1 MVIEPKVK
9 GFICITAHPD
19 GCEENVRRAV
29 EYSLSHKKKS
39 DNGPKNVLII
49 GSSTG
54 YGLASRITAAFAF
67 GAATVGVSY
76 ERPSSGKRT
85 ASAGWYNN
93 AAFDKYAKKYNLPFT
108 TLNGDAFSDDMKNTT
123 IEAIKNT
130 MPGKKLDMIIY
141 SVAAPKRTD
150 PRTGEVYS
158 SVLKPIG
165 KPYSEKSVDF
175 HTGKV
180 SSVSLEP
187 ATEEEIL
194 GTVKVMGGEDWLM
207 WINALKQNDLIA
219 DNAVT
224 LAYSYIG
231 PELTH
236 AVYKDGTIGRAKIDL
251 EEKARDIDN
260 LLSDIGGKAYI
271 SVNKALVTQAS
282 AAIPVVPLYISI
294 LYRLMKEN
302 GTHEDC
308 IMQMNRLF
316 HRIYDSKNIKNVPT
330 DDCGRIRMDDLE
342 MAYDI
347 QNRLKDIW
355 SIISSDNIEEIT
367 DIKGYRDDFYALFGF
382 GLDNVDYSRDITD
395 F

>member
-29 EYSLSHKKKS
+29 EYSRSHS
-39 DNGPKNVLII
+39 SEGGNGPKNVLVI

-67 GAATVGVSY
+67 GASTVGVAY
-76 ERPSSGKRT
+76 ERPSSGRRT

-93 AAFDKYAKKYNLPFT
+93 AAFEKYAEKYGIPYAS
-108 TLNGDAFSDDMKNTT
+108 LNGDAFSNEMKALT
-123 IEAIKNT
+123 IEAVKNT
-130 MPGKKLDMIIY
+130 MPGKKLDMIVY

-150 PRTGEVYS
+150 PNTGEVYS

-165 KPYSEKSVDF
+165 RPYSEKSVDF

-180 SSVSLEP
+180 SSVSIEP
-187 ATEEEIL
+187 AADEEIDA
-194 GTVKVMGGEDWLM
+194 TVKVMGGEDWLM
-207 WINALKQNDLIA
+207 WIKALKENDLIA

-236 AVYKDGTIGRAKIDL
+236 AVYKDGTIGRAKTDL
-251 EEKARDIDN
+251 EQKAAEIDN
-260 LLSDIGGKAYI
+260 LLSDIGAKAYI
-271 SVNKALVTQAS
+271 SVNKALVTQSS

-294 LYRLMKEN
+294 LYKLMKEN

-316 HRIYDSKNIKNVPT
+316 HRIYDSANVKSVPT
-330 DDCGRIRMDDLE
+330 DECGRIRMDDLE
-342 MAYDI
+342 LDGGI

-367 DIKGYRDDFYALFGF
+367 DINGYRRDFYALFGF
-382 GLDNVDYSRDITD
+382 GLDNIDYSRDIAD

>member
-29 EYSLSHKKKS
+29 EYSLSHKGS
-39 DNGPKNVLII
+39 ADNGPKNVLVI

-67 GAATVGVSY
+67 GAATVGVAY
-76 ERPSSGKRT
+76 ERPSSGRRT

-93 AAFDKYAKKYNLPFT
+93 AAFEKYAAKYGVPFAS
-108 TLNGDAFSDDMKNTT
+108 LNGDAFSDEMKAQT
-123 IEAIKNT
+123 IEAIKST
-130 MPGKKLDMIIY
+130 MPGKKLDMIVY

-165 KPYSEKSVDF
+165 QPYSEKSVDF

-180 SSVSLEP
+180 SSVSIDP
-187 ATEEEIL
+187 ATDEEIAA
-194 GTVKVMGGEDWLM
+194 TVKVMGGEDWLM
-207 WINALKQNDLIA
+207 WINALKENDLIA
-219 DNAVT
+219 ENAVT

-251 EEKARDIDN
+251 EEKALEIDK

-271 SVNKALVTQAS
+271 SVNKALVTQSS

-294 LYRLMKEN
+294 LYKLMKEK

-316 HRIYDSKNIKNVPT
+316 HRIYDSESVKDVPT
-330 DDCGRIRMDDLE
+330 DECGRIRMDDLE
-342 MAYDI
+342 MADDI
-347 QNRLKDIW
+347 QSKLKDVW

-367 DIKGYRDDFYALFGF
+367 DIKGYRDDFYSLFGF
-382 GLDNVDYSRDITD
+382 GLDNVDYSRDIAD

>member
-19 GCEENVRRAV
+19 GCDENVRRAV
-29 EYSLSHKKKS
+29 EYSLAHKGESK
-39 DNGPKNVLII
+39 DGPKNVLVI

-54 YGLASRITAAFAF
+54 YGLASRITAAFSF
-67 GAATVGVSY
+67 GAATVGVAY

-93 AAFDKYAKKYNLPFT
+93 AAFEKYAAKHSLPFAS
-108 TLNGDAFSDDMKNTT
+108 LNGDAFSDEMKVQTM
-123 IEAIKNT
+123 EAIRKT
-130 MPGKKLDMIIY
+130 MPGQKLDLIVY

-150 PRTGEVYS
+150 PHTGETYS

-165 KPYSEKSVDF
+165 KPYCEKSVDF
-175 HTGKV
+175 HTGKI
-180 SSVSLEP
+180 SSVSLDP
-187 ATEEEIL
+187 ATEEEISA
-194 GTVKVMGGEDWLM
+194 TIKVMGGEDWLM
-207 WINALKQNDLIA
+207 WINALKENDLIA
-219 DNAVT
+219 ENAVT

-236 AVYKDGTIGRAKIDL
+236 AVYKDGTIGKAKDDL
-251 EEKARDIDN
+251 EEKAREIDKA
-260 LLSDIGGKAYI
+260 LSSIGGKAYI
-271 SVNKALVTQAS
+271 SVNKALVTQSS

-302 GTHEDC
+302 GTHENC

-316 HRIYDSKNIKNVPT
+316 HRIYDSSDVKSVPV

-342 MAYDI
+342 MAEDI
-347 QNRLKDIW
+347 QSRLKDVW
-355 SIISSDNIEEIT
+355 SVISSDNIDELT

-382 GLDNVDYSRDITD
+382 GLDNVDYTRDITD

>member
-93 AAFDKYAKKYNLPFT
+93 AAFDKYAKKYNLPFA